1 MEQKIQE
8 QSVEQIK
15 QQLNAID
22 DNNFDV
28 SNILK
33 KLNLYVQYI
42 NALVKDHNEKVTAN
56 IGQLSSINESGK
68 AISQVV
74 KLINAVMD
82 LTNRVKAFI
91 NKKNSGDHNTLY
103 MQRNRV
109 FDKRYDTMS
118 RVGNTNKDGT

>member
-56 IGQLSSINESGK
+56 IGQHGIKLANVFGVSPHSLYAKIPFASTLFAVTQIALSK
-68 AISQVV
+68 
-74 KLINAVMD
+74 
-82 LTNRVKAFI
+82 
-91 NKKNSGDHNTLY
+91 
-103 MQRNRV
+103 
-109 FDKRYDTMS
+109 
-118 RVGNTNKDGT
+118 